1 MSAIE
6 NIIKKIGDRFT
17 ASNSFDDKKHYFFP
31 RFSNYIRPSIYDGN
45 GIWETNDGEHAW
57 VCELAPRIRMG
68 SETAETF
75 EQALT
80 KIPEGFYTQVIL
92 FGSKNIE
99 AYLQEYTNIHT
110 LQDSEIVKTSV
121 FNFTNFLRQKT
132 TEKINARFSTQIKNN
147 RVFFVLKNK
156 NLLKLKAVKEDVFN
170 ILNSNHFYPTN
181 LEEDALKAI
190 FYEMVNPNH
199 DLRNIQEYNERKFF
213 NKQIMAND
221 NKIFV
226 HKDSVVVDK
235 KYFKALTPIKYP
247 KLAHISEF
255 GMKIGDYISKGLDSN
270 QFVDNYMICL
280 NLTRVGSGEAAAI
293 KRNKQIV
300 KGGANTGNKVKKEKT
315 EIQDIVEGIEE
326 RKPVFKMD
334 LNIWVSGKSYEDV
347 KANTDRIKSYWQ
359 KKTQKG
365 EEEIGGIILEDFTFA
380 LMPLFIGSLP
390 AGINKEY
397 FQLISKSNDENHFVN
412 EVCQFLPL
420 EADYSGNYPNL
431 LFASRRGQICGVD
444 IFNSNYSKNAFIV
457 AQAGAGKSVLANY
470 IAFNEHCRKSRVFI
484 IDIGESYKK
493 ICNDIGGEYIS
504 IDMNNPIS
512 FNPFHGLQITHN
524 EYMQTGAKDTLD
536 EILEQTEFM
545 INFVY
550 MIGANL
556 FSEQAQ
562 SEERYIKG
570 VLQDVIANLLD
581 TNPNKILEIHDIQ
594 EYLLKSYEDTRLID
608 FAIHLKPWCKGGAY
622 YKFVSGARNIDL
634 TKPMVVLDLSSVE
647 QRADIRDALIYIMAS
662 NIASFIYNNHD
673 FNIQTQV
680 IIDEAHKFL
689 GKNAIMDAFFDQA
702 YRRFRKHNASIIV
715 ITQSFED
722 IYNMKTG
729 GLSIAG
735 QAIMANSPYK
745 FFLNQNDT
753 AINAIKQSGLFT
765 LSELDIELL
774 KSTKSAKGYYSEIF
788 YINPENE
795 ISVVRLLI
803 DRYFYYLST
812 SEPKDKAKIAQI
824 MNKYSMTTSEAIQ
837 HIVDNEKQGAAA

>member
-1 MSAIE
+1 MIE
-6 NIIKKIGDRFT
+6 NIKNRFI
-17 ASNSFDDKKHYFFP
+17 ASSSYDDKKHYTFSH
-31 RFSNYIRPSIYDGN
+31 FSNYIRPSIYEGD
-45 GIWETNDGEHAW
+45 GIWETNDGEYAW
-57 VCELAPRIRMG
+57 ICELSPRIRMG

-75 EQALT
+75 DQALS
-80 KIPEGFYTQVIL
+80 KISEGFYTQIIL

-99 AYLQEYTNIHT
+99 SYLQEYTRAHT
-110 LQDSEIVKTSV
+110 LRDEEIVLNAV
-121 FNFTNFLRQKT
+121 HNFTNFLREKT
-132 TEKINARFSTQIKNN
+132 TENINSRFSTQIKNN
-147 RVFFVLKNK
+147 RVFFVLKHGNFS
-156 NLLKLKAVKEDVFN
+156 KLKSTKEDVFN
-170 ILNSNHFYPTN
+170 ILNSNHFYPYN
-181 LEEDALKAI
+181 LNENELKVV

-199 DLRNIQEYNERKFF
+199 DLQNIQDYDERKFF
-213 NKQIMAND
+213 NKQLVASNTKMH
-221 NKIFV
+221 V
-226 HKDSVVVDK
+226 YKDSVVIDN

-247 KLAHISEF
+247 KFAHISEF

-270 QFVDNYMICL
+270 QFSDNYMIVL
-280 NLTRVGSGEAAAI
+280 NLTRVAGSESAAI

-300 KGGANTGNKVKKEKT
+300 KGGGNTGNKVKKEKT
-315 EIQDIVEGIEE
+315 EIQDIIEGIEE
-326 RKPVFKMD
+326 RKPVFKVD
-334 LNIWVSGKSYEDV
+334 LNVWVSGKTYETA
-347 KANTDRIKSYWQ
+347 KANADRIKSYWQ

-380 LMPLFIGSLP
+380 VMPLFIGSLP

-431 LFASRRGQICGVD
+431 LFISRRGQICGVD

-457 AQAGAGKSVLANY
+457 AQAGAGKSVLANFV
-470 IAFNEHCRKSRVFI
+470 AFNEYCRKTRIFI

-493 ICNDIGGEYIS
+493 ICEELGGEYIS
-504 IDMNNPIS
+504 IDMNKPIS
-512 FNPFHGLQITHN
+512 FNPFHGLQITYN
-524 EYMQTGAKDTLD
+524 SYLETGEKESLD
-536 EILEQTEFM
+536 EVLEQTEFM

-570 VLQDVIANLLD
+570 VLQDVIAHLLD
-581 TNPNKILEIHDIQ
+581 NNQAKLLEIHDIQ
-594 EYLLKSYEDTRLID
+594 QHLLTNYKDVRLKD
-608 FAIHLKPWCKGGAY
+608 FAIHLKPWCVGGSY
-622 YKFVSGARNIDL
+622 YKFVAGARDVDM

-647 QRADIRDALIYIMAS
+647 QRTDIRDALIYIMAS

-673 FNIQTQV
+673 FNLQTQV

-774 KSTKSAKGYYSEIF
+774 KSTKSSKGYFSEIF

-795 ISVVRLLI
+795 ISIVRLLI
-803 DRYFYYLST
+803 DRYFYYLS
-812 SEPKDKAKIAQI
+812 SSDPKDKAKIADI
-824 MNKYSMTTSEAIQ
+824 MNKHNMTTSTAIQ
-837 HIVDNEKQGAAA
+837 YIVDQEKKGA

>member
-1 MSAIE
+1 MSIF
-6 NIIKKIGDRFT
+6 KKIGKNIRERFI
-17 ASNSFDDKKHYFFP
+17 ASNTYDDKKLYT
-31 RFSNYIRPSIYDGN
+31 FSHFSDYIRPSIYDEN
-45 GIWETNDGEHAW
+45 GIWETNDGEYAW
-57 VCELAPRIRMG
+57 ICELAPRIRMG

-75 EQALT
+75 EQALS
-80 KIPEGFYTQVIL
+80 KIPEGFYTQIIL

-99 AYLQEYTNIHT
+99 SYLQEYTKVHT
-110 LQDSEIVKTSV
+110 QRDEDIVLNGV
-121 FNFTNFLRQKT
+121 NNFVNFLRQKT
-132 TEKINARFSTQIKNN
+132 DEPINARFSTQIKNN
-147 RVFFVLKNK
+147 RVFFVLKNRDFSR
-156 NLLKLKAVKEDVFN
+156 LKATKEDVFN

-181 LEEDALKAI
+181 LEANELKVI
-190 FYEMVNPNH
+190 FFEMVNPNH
-199 DLRNIQEYNERKFF
+199 SMQNIQEYDERKFF
-213 NKQIMAND
+213 NKQIMASD
-221 NKIFV
+221 NKIFAY
-226 HKDSVVVDK
+226 KDSVVVDG

-247 KLAHISEF
+247 KFAHISEF
-255 GMKIGDYISKGLDSN
+255 GMKLGDYISKGSDSN

-280 NLTRVGSGEAAAI
+280 NLTRVGSAESASI

-300 KGGANTGNKVKKEKT
+300 KGGGNTGSKVKKEKT
-315 EIQDIVEGIEE
+315 EIQDIVEGIED
-326 RKPVFKMD
+326 RKPLFKVD
-334 LNIWVSGKSYEDV
+334 LNIWVSGKTYELA

-380 LMPLFIGSLP
+380 VMPLFIGSLP

-397 FQLISKSNDENHFVN
+397 FQLISKSNDENHFVH

-431 LFASRRGQICGVD
+431 IFVSKRGQICGVD
-444 IFNSNYSKNAFIV
+444 IFDSNYSKNAFIV
-457 AQAGAGKSVLANY
+457 AQAGAGKSVLANF
-470 IAFNEHCRKSRVFI
+470 ISFNECCRKSRVFI

-493 ICNDIGGEYIS
+493 ICEELGGEYIS
-504 IDMNNPIS
+504 IDMNRPIS
-512 FNPFHGLQITHN
+512 FNPFHGLQTTYN
-524 EYMQTGAKDTLD
+524 EYLQTAIKETLD
-536 EILEQTEFM
+536 EVLEQTEFM

-570 VLQDVIANLLD
+570 VLQDVIAHLLD
-581 TNPNKILEIHDIQ
+581 NNKDKILEIHDIQ
-594 EYLLKSYEDTRLID
+594 EHLLQECEDVRLRD

-622 YKFVSGARNIDL
+622 YKFVAGARDVDM

-774 KSTKSAKGYYSEIF
+774 KSTKSLKGYYSEIF

-803 DRYFYYLST
+803 DRYFYYLS
-812 SEPKDKAKIAQI
+812 SSDPKDKAKINEI
-824 MNKYSMTTSEAIQ
+824 MNKHQLSTGKAIQ
-837 HIVDNEKQGAAA
+837 YIVDQEKIGA